1 MAIVNNETQ
10 GLGQLFIRELD
21 NETIDKV
28 QQISKPEEETAFR
41 EKQIIFIQNLFE
53 INSVSIYV
61 LCPRNR

>member
-41 EKQIIFIQNLFE
+41 EKQIIFIQNLIE
-53 INSVSIYV
+53 INGVSIYV